1 MAQPPWLGHQFV
13 VANPNQ
19 VRSPS
24 LLIYRAAVQRN
35 IDRVLA
41 IAGGPDR
48 VRPHIKTH
56 KSREVLALQRAAGFS
71 KFKCATLAEAE
82 LLAGEGVADVML
94 AYQMVGPN
102 VGRVVELSQSYQQ
115 TRFGVLIDH
124 PAPLGQLGAAAT
136 AAGVTV
142 AAFMDLDVGQ
152 GRTGVAPEVAAELY
166 RQIAATDGVEA
177 AGVQIYDGHNHQR
190 DLAERQ
196 QAVDRCYATMASV
209 RDELAVDGVDIP
221 EVVAGGSPTF
231 PCYAKYDDVVLSP
244 GTVFLN
250 DGGYQTSFPDL
261 PFEIGAALLSRVV
274 STPLADSFTL
284 DLGTKAIATDPAVRG
299 SIVGLG
305 DDVEPL
311 THNEEHW
318 RFRLLDSAIPRPE
331 VGDSMYVVP
340 THICPTVNLQ
350 TELQI
355 VGSSGR
361 IEDSWTVDAHHRI

>member
-1 MAQPPWLGHQFV
+1 MAQSPWLGHQFAL
-13 VANPNQ
+13 ANPDA

-24 LLIYRAAVQRN
+24 LLIYRAALQRN
-35 IDRVLA
+35 IDRVLG
-41 IAGGPDR
+41 IAGDADR

-56 KSREVLALQRAAGFS
+56 KSRAVLAMQRKAGMTR
-71 KFKCATLAEAE
+71 FKCATLAEAE
-82 LLAGEGVADVML
+82 LLAGEGVEDVMV

-102 VGRVVELSQSYQQ
+102 VARLVELAKSYRK
-115 TRFGVLIDH
+115 TRFGVLIDCTT
-124 PAPLGQLGAAAT
+124 ALAALGEAASKAK
-136 AAGVTV
+136 VTV
-142 AAFMDLDVGQ
+142 GAFLDLDVGQ
-152 GRTGVAPEVAAELY
+152 GRTGVAPAAAAELY
-166 RQIAATDGVEA
+166 RQMAATAGVAA
-177 AGVQIYDGHNHQR
+177 AGIQIYDGHNHQSSL
-190 DLAERQ
+190 DERQ
-196 QAVDRCYATMASV
+196 A
-209 RDELAVDGVDIP
+209 AVDGCYAAMAAVREELAADGVDCA

-250 DGGYQTSFPDL
+250 DGGYQSRFPDL
-261 PFEIGAALLSRVV
+261 PFEIGATMFTRVV

-284 DLGTKAIATDPAVRG
+284 DLGTKAIATDPEVRG

-318 RFRLLDSAIPRPE
+318 RFRLLDPEIPRPE

-350 TELQI
+350 TELQV
-355 VGSSGR
+355 VGAGGR
-361 IEDSWTVDAHHRI
+361 VEEVWSVDARHRI

>member
-1 MAQPPWLGHQFV
+1 MAQSPWLGHQFV
-13 VANPNQ
+13 VANPDE

-24 LLIYRAAVQRN
+24 LLIYRSAVQRN
-35 IDRVLA
+35 TDRVLA
-41 IAGGPDR
+41 IAGGAER

-56 KSREVLALQRAAGFS
+56 KSRALLAIQRDAGMT

-82 LLAGEGVADVML
+82 LLASEGVDDVMV

-102 VGRVVELSQSYQQ
+102 IARLVELAKTHGK
-115 TRFGVLIDH
+115 TRFGVLIDS
-124 PAPLGQLGAAAT
+124 AAAL
-136 AAGVTV
+136 ASLGEAASSAGVTV
-142 AAFMDLDVGQ
+142 AAYLDLDVGQ
-152 GRTGVAPEVAAELY
+152 GRTGVAPTAAAELY
-166 RQIAATDGVEA
+166 RQMADTEGVAA
-177 AGVQIYDGHNHQR
+177 AGIQIYDGHNHQSSR
-190 DLAERQ
+190 DERQ
-196 QAVDRCYATMASV
+196 AAVDACYAAMAGV
-209 RDELAVDGVDIP
+209 REELASGGVACP

-250 DGGYQTSFPDL
+250 DGGYQSRFPDL
-261 PFEIGAALLSRVV
+261 PFEIGATLFTRVV

-284 DLGTKAIATDPAVRG
+284 DLGTKAIATDPDVRG

-318 RFRLLDSAIPRPE
+318 RFRLLDAAIPRPE
-331 VGDSMYVVP
+331 VGDTMYVVP

-350 TELQI
+350 TELQV
-355 VGSSGR
+355 VGAGGR
-361 IEDSWTVDAHHRI
+361 VEERWSVDAHHRI